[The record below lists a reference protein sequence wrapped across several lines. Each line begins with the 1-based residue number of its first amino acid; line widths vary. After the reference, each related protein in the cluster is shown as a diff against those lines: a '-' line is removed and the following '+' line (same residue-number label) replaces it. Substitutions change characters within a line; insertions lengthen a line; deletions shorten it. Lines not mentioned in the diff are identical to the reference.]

1 LANLRLEV
9 RGLQTKKDKVDKE
22 VVELRKHAKDAKG
35 AEALT
40 VKRALKDD
48 ETNEKVHLELDAEK
62 RSNLALQQQVTLLS
76 TRLKA
81 MEELALATAQTY
93 IAELGEFGGSTSAL
107 LEEQSTFNLLSWLKT
122 LWLALQTSPRG

>member
-1 LANLRLEV
+1 V
-9 RGLQTKKDKVDKE
+9 
-22 VVELRKHAKDAKG
+22 
-35 AEALT
+35 EALT

-48 ETNEKVHLELDAEK
+48 KTNEKVHLELDAKK